1 MQPITLNTLFNRNE
15 IKNLKDTQKFLV
27 FFIFHLIA
35 LFILL
40 FVNAY
45 IGYSKNQTE
54 RELKELKIL
63 NLDLTNNIEKLALLQ
78 KNNLQESYQKFD
90 NFLISSRYVLSQNT
104 ILKNNIEDTQKI
116 ANELLKFNGNIS
128 KTDLNKQ
135 IDNIEIVSEDL
146 LADLTKL
153 TQLKYTAG
161 ATLSELD
168 IMSDL
173 RTLSQHIAKN
183 ILALKANTKYHPKIV
198 FNLNKDILVFKE
210 DLNLLTHG
218 DKSKK
223 LQGIHDLASENTL
236 KEIQEK
242 FLIISDSVNT
252 ILTHI
257 NAIASAKNNY
267 QQISKNTAD
276 INEII
281 NGILTVKA
289 GFWNLKNILNIV
301 IILLSVS
308 GLVNLIIFIKN
319 YNNDYSNLPIVNLQS
334 MSNLI
339 NNLANNNDY
348 YVKQNE
354 ELNKEISVG
363 KNNIDSVLEQYKLVA
378 DNLKNKNNILLEN
391 VVALSSMEDKNNS
404 ILNDIEISLKALQ
417 DLRLEGSNLIV
428 ETEKFTQEVNGIN
441 SHSQILNDLSEQ
453 ISVLMFNIAIQSHN
467 ENAESNE
474 NFAVVAEDIQHLA
487 EQSSEKTKLISKQ
500 ISDGQNAIKNL
511 TNLVENMLQQMNL
524 SLQNIEKN
532 KQQLNT
538 LNDEITTLKNQQ
550 NKTSTNDDYYNVENC
565 LSSIQSSLQNI
576 IQIYTLSQQNN
587 NNFFSDNKTILA
599 LNNIVNQLQNLLNT

>member
-116 ANELLKFNGNIS
+116 ANELLTFNGNIS

-267 QQISKNTAD
+267 QQILKNTAD

>member
-35 LFILL
+35 LFVLL

-453 ISVLMFNIAIQSHN
+453 ISVLMFNIAIQSHS

>member
-35 LFILL
+35 LFVLL

-104 ILKNNIEDTQKI
+104 ILKNDIEDTQKI

-173 RTLSQHIAKN
+173 RTLSQRIAKN

-223 LQGIHDLASENTL
+223 LQGIHDLESENTL

-417 DLRLEGSNLIV
+417 DLRLEGSNLIF

-576 IQIYTLSQQNN
+576 IQVYTLSQQNN

>member
-35 LFILL
+35 LFVLL

-104 ILKNNIEDTQKI
+104 ILKNDIEDTQKI

-173 RTLSQHIAKN
+173 RTLSQRIAKN

-524 SLQNIEKN
+524 SLQNIERN

-576 IQIYTLSQQNN
+576 IQVYTLSQQNN

>member
-35 LFILL
+35 LFVLL

-173 RTLSQHIAKN
+173 RTLSQRIAKN

-281 NGILTVKA
+281 NGILTVKS
-289 GFWNLKNILNIV
+289 GFWNLKNILDIV

-378 DNLKNKNNILLEN
+378 DNLKNKNNTLLEN

>member
-104 ILKNNIEDTQKI
+104 ILKNDIEDTQKI

-289 GFWNLKNILNIV
+289 SFWNLKNILNIV

-453 ISVLMFNIAIQSHN
+453 ISVLMFNIAIQSHS

-576 IQIYTLSQQNN
+576 IQVYTLSQQNN

>member
-35 LFILL
+35 LFVLL

-104 ILKNNIEDTQKI
+104 ILKNDIEDTQKI

-428 ETEKFTQEVNGIN
+428 ETEKFTQEVNEIN

>member
-35 LFILL
+35 LFVLL

-289 GFWNLKNILNIV
+289 SFWNLKNILNIV

-441 SHSQILNDLSEQ
+441 SHSQTLNDLSEQ

-576 IQIYTLSQQNN
+576 IQVYTLSQQNN

>member
-104 ILKNNIEDTQKI
+104 ILKNDIEDTQKI

-198 FNLNKDILVFKE
+198 FNLIKDILVFKE

-289 GFWNLKNILNIV
+289 SFWNLKNILNIV

-453 ISVLMFNIAIQSHN
+453 ISVLMFNIAIQSHS

-576 IQIYTLSQQNN
+576 VQIYTLSQQNN

>member
-104 ILKNNIEDTQKI
+104 ILKNDIEDTQKI

-168 IMSDL
+168 IMSDF

-289 GFWNLKNILNIV
+289 SFWNLKNILNIV

-576 IQIYTLSQQNN
+576 IQVYTLSQQNN

>member
-35 LFILL
+35 LFVLL

-104 ILKNNIEDTQKI
+104 ILKNDIEDTQKI

-267 QQISKNTAD
+267 QQILKNTAD

-500 ISDGQNAIKNL
+500 ISDGQNTIKNL

-576 IQIYTLSQQNN
+576 IQVYTLSQQNN

>member
-104 ILKNNIEDTQKI
+104 ILKNDIEDTQKI

-173 RTLSQHIAKN
+173 RTLSQRIAKN

-223 LQGIHDLASENTL
+223 LQGIHDLESENTL

-576 IQIYTLSQQNN
+576 IQVYTLSQQNN

>member
-35 LFILL
+35 LFVLL

-104 ILKNNIEDTQKI
+104 ILKNDIEDTQKI

-173 RTLSQHIAKN
+173 RTLSQRIAKN

-428 ETEKFTQEVNGIN
+428 ETEKFIQEVNGIN

-474 NFAVVAEDIQHLA
+474 NFAIVAEDIQHLA

-576 IQIYTLSQQNN
+576 IQVYTLSQQNN

>member
-35 LFILL
+35 LFVLL

-45 IGYSKNQTE
+45 VGYSKNQTE

-104 ILKNNIEDTQKI
+104 ILKNDIEDTQKI

-173 RTLSQHIAKN
+173 RTLSQRIAKN

-441 SHSQILNDLSEQ
+441 SHSQTLNDLSEQ

-467 ENAESNE
+467 ENTESNE

-500 ISDGQNAIKNL
+500 ISDEQNAIKNL

>member
-35 LFILL
+35 LFVLL

-104 ILKNNIEDTQKI
+104 ILKNDIEDTQKI

-173 RTLSQHIAKN
+173 RTLSQRIAKN

-599 LNNIVNQLQNLLNT
+599 LNNIVNQLQNLLNI

>member
-35 LFILL
+35 LFVLL

-45 IGYSKNQTE
+45 VGYSKNQTE

-173 RTLSQHIAKN
+173 RTLSQRIAKN

-576 IQIYTLSQQNN
+576 IQVYTLSQQNN

>member
-35 LFILL
+35 LFVLL

-104 ILKNNIEDTQKI
+104 ILKNDIEDTQKI

-289 GFWNLKNILNIV
+289 SFWNLKNILNIV

-576 IQIYTLSQQNN
+576 IQVYTLSQQNN

>member
-35 LFILL
+35 LFVLL

-104 ILKNNIEDTQKI
+104 ILKNDIEDTQKI

-173 RTLSQHIAKN
+173 RTLSQRIAKN

-576 IQIYTLSQQNN
+576 IQVYTLSQQNN

>member
-45 IGYSKNQTE
+45 VGYSKNQTE

-104 ILKNNIEDTQKI
+104 ILKNDIEDTQKI

-173 RTLSQHIAKN
+173 RTLSQRIAKN

-210 DLNLLTHG
+210 NLNLLTHG

>member
-45 IGYSKNQTE
+45 VGYSKNQTE

-104 ILKNNIEDTQKI
+104 ILKNDIEDTQKI

-173 RTLSQHIAKN
+173 RTLSQRIAKN
-183 ILALKANTKYHPKIV
+183 ILTLKANTKYHPKIV

-319 YNNDYSNLPIVNLQS
+319 YNNDYSNLPIVSLQS

-576 IQIYTLSQQNN
+576 IQVYTLSQQNN

>member
-35 LFILL
+35 LFVLL

-104 ILKNNIEDTQKI
+104 ILKNDIEDTQKI

-173 RTLSQHIAKN
+173 RTLSQRIAKN

-257 NAIASAKNNY
+257 NAISSAKNNY

>member
-104 ILKNNIEDTQKI
+104 ILKNDIEDTQKI

-173 RTLSQHIAKN
+173 RTLSQRIAKN

-576 IQIYTLSQQNN
+576 IQVYTLSQQNN

>member
-104 ILKNNIEDTQKI
+104 ILKNDIEDTQKI

-173 RTLSQHIAKN
+173 RTLSQRIAKN

-289 GFWNLKNILNIV
+289 DFWNLKNILNIV

-576 IQIYTLSQQNN
+576 IQVYTLSQQNN

>member
-35 LFILL
+35 LFVLL

-45 IGYSKNQTE
+45 VGYSKNQTE

-104 ILKNNIEDTQKI
+104 ILKNDIEDTQKI

-173 RTLSQHIAKN
+173 RTLSQRIAKN

-576 IQIYTLSQQNN
+576 IQVYTLSQQNN

>member
-35 LFILL
+35 LFVLL

-104 ILKNNIEDTQKI
+104 ILKNDIEDTQKI

-173 RTLSQHIAKN
+173 RTLSQRIAKN

-267 QQISKNTAD
+267 QQILKNTAD

-599 LNNIVNQLQNLLNT
+599 LNNSVNQLQNLLNT

>member
-45 IGYSKNQTE
+45 VGYSKNQTE

-104 ILKNNIEDTQKI
+104 ILKNDIEDTQKI

-173 RTLSQHIAKN
+173 RTLSQRIAKN

-223 LQGIHDLASENTL
+223 LQGIHDLESENTL

-576 IQIYTLSQQNN
+576 IQVYTLSQQNN

>member
-35 LFILL
+35 LFVLL

-104 ILKNNIEDTQKI
+104 ILKNDIEDTQKI

-173 RTLSQHIAKN
+173 RTLSQRIAKN

-428 ETEKFTQEVNGIN
+428 ETEKFIQEVNGIN

-474 NFAVVAEDIQHLA
+474 NFAVIAEDIQHLA

-532 KQQLNT
+532 KQQLNI

-576 IQIYTLSQQNN
+576 IQVYTLSQQNN

>member
-35 LFILL
+35 LFVLL

-173 RTLSQHIAKN
+173 RTLSQRIAKN

>member
-35 LFILL
+35 LFVLL

-104 ILKNNIEDTQKI
+104 ILKNDIEDTQKI

-173 RTLSQHIAKN
+173 RTLSQRIAKN

-267 QQISKNTAD
+267 QQI
-276 INEII
+276 
-281 NGILTVKA
+281 
-289 GFWNLKNILNIV
+289 
-301 IILLSVS
+301 
-308 GLVNLIIFIKN
+308 
-319 YNNDYSNLPIVNLQS
+319 
-334 MSNLI
+334 
-339 NNLANNNDY
+339 
-348 YVKQNE
+348 
-354 ELNKEISVG
+354 
-363 KNNIDSVLEQYKLVA
+363 
-378 DNLKNKNNILLEN
+378 
-391 VVALSSMEDKNNS
+391 NS
-404 ILNDIEISLKALQ
+404 IYQKHK
-417 DLRLEGSNLIV
+417 V
-428 ETEKFTQEVNGIN
+428 
-441 SHSQILNDLSEQ
+441 
-453 ISVLMFNIAIQSHN
+453 
-467 ENAESNE
+467 
-474 NFAVVAEDIQHLA
+474 
-487 EQSSEKTKLISKQ
+487 
-500 ISDGQNAIKNL
+500 
-511 TNLVENMLQQMNL
+511 
-524 SLQNIEKN
+524 
-532 KQQLNT
+532 
-538 LNDEITTLKNQQ
+538 
-550 NKTSTNDDYYNVENC
+550 
-565 LSSIQSSLQNI
+565 
-576 IQIYTLSQQNN
+576 
-587 NNFFSDNKTILA
+587 
-599 LNNIVNQLQNLLNT
+599 

>member
-35 LFILL
+35 LFVLL

-104 ILKNNIEDTQKI
+104 ILKNDIEDTQKI

-441 SHSQILNDLSEQ
+441 LHSQILNDLSEQ

-576 IQIYTLSQQNN
+576 IQVYTLSQQNN

>member
-35 LFILL
+35 LFVLL

-104 ILKNNIEDTQKI
+104 ILKNDIEDTQKI

-223 LQGIHDLASENTL
+223 LKGIHDLASENTL

-576 IQIYTLSQQNN
+576 IQVYTLSQQNN

>member
-104 ILKNNIEDTQKI
+104 ILKNDIEDTQKI

-173 RTLSQHIAKN
+173 RTLSQRIAKN

-453 ISVLMFNIAIQSHN
+453 ISVLMFNIAIQSHS

-576 IQIYTLSQQNN
+576 IQVYTLSQQNN

>member
-104 ILKNNIEDTQKI
+104 ILKNDIEDTQKI

-173 RTLSQHIAKN
+173 RTLSQRIAKN

-210 DLNLLTHG
+210 NLNLLTHG

-576 IQIYTLSQQNN
+576 IQVYTLSQQNN

>member
-35 LFILL
+35 LFVLL

-104 ILKNNIEDTQKI
+104 ILKNDIEDTQKI

-173 RTLSQHIAKN
+173 RTLSQRIAKN

>member
-104 ILKNNIEDTQKI
+104 ILKNDIEDTQKI

-289 GFWNLKNILNIV
+289 SFWNLKNILNIV

-576 IQIYTLSQQNN
+576 IQVYTLSQQNN